1 MTALIAIAF
10 AGAALVSWLI
20 VGVVTRAASRMGLV
34 DRPNERSLH
43 GKPTPRGGGIGIVIV
58 VLAGWPLAIVLG
70 GGWPVLDLWWLVL
83 LGLGIAAVSVA
94 DDRSPIPA
102 TLRLVV
108 HVAFAAGAVSTI
120 GSFALLQ
127 TPGAGIVTL
136 GAIGTGLT
144 LVWILGLTNVTN
156 FMDGI
161 DGIAGLQ
168 CMIAGIAWIAAG
180 LWLGDP
186 VAALGGVMIA
196 GACAGFLFHNWAPA
210 QIFMGD
216 VGSAFLG
223 FMLAMI
229 PVLASLHAVV
239 EAPPAAAR
247 IPVFGGLILW
257 PFIGDGVFT
266 FLRRLVRRENLLRAH
281 RSHLYQRLVLA
292 GWSHVRVSLLYGAWA
307 IVMSAAALM
316 HLTRSGRGIASA
328 VVAGFSLVAVWVLV
342 RSAEARAGDRRQG
355 TGDR

>member
-1 MTALIAIAF
+1 VG
-10 AGAALVSWLI
+10 AGPGAPPRL
-20 VGVVTRAASRMGLV
+20 GLV
-34 DRPNERSLH
+34 DRPNDRSLH
-43 GKPTPRGGGIGIVIV
+43 SKPTPRGGGIGIVIV
-58 VLAGWPLAIVLG
+58 VLAGWPIAVVLS
-70 GGWPVLDLWWLVL
+70 GGWPGLDLWWLVL

-94 DDRSPIPA
+94 DDRSPLPA

-120 GSFALLQ
+120 GWFLLIHA
-127 TPGAGIVTL
+127 PGAGIVAL
-136 GAIGTGLT
+136 GAVGGALT

-168 CMIAGIAWIAAG
+168 CLIAGIAWIVAG
-180 LWLGDP
+180 IWLGDA
-186 VAALGGVMIA
+186 VVALGGVVVA
-196 GACAGFLFHNWAPA
+196 GACAGFLFHNWSPA

-216 VGSAFLG
+216 VGSVFLG
-223 FMLAMI
+223 FMLSMI

-247 IPVFGGLILW
+247 IPLFGGLVMW

-266 FLRRLVRRENLLRAH
+266 FLRRLVHRDNVLRAH
-281 RSHLYQRLVLA
+281 RSHLYQRLVLS
-292 GWSHVRVSLLYGAWA
+292 GWSHARVSLLYGVWA
-307 IVMSAAALM
+307 VLMSAAALM
-316 HLTRSGRGIASA
+316 HLTRSGRGLASA
-328 VVAGFSLVAVWVLV
+328 VVAALSLIAIWLLV
-342 RSAEARAGDRRQG
+342 KRVEAKAGDGKQT

>member
-20 VGVVTRAASRMGLV
+20 VGAVIRAAPRLGLV

-43 GKPTPRGGGIGIVIV
+43 RNPTPRGGGIGIVAV
-58 VLAGWPLAIVLG
+58 VLAGWPLAIVFS
-70 GGWPVLDLWWLVL
+70 GGWPALDVWWLVL
-83 LGLGIAAVSVA
+83 LGFAVAAVSVA

-108 HVAFAAGAVSTI
+108 HVAFAAGAVTTV
-120 GSFALLQ
+120 GSFELIHV
-127 TPGAGIVTL
+127 PGAGIVTL
-136 GAIGTGLT
+136 GALGVALT

-168 CMIAGIAWIAAG
+168 CMIAGIAWTAAG

-186 VAALGGVMIA
+186 VAALGGIVIA
-196 GACAGFLFHNWAPA
+196 GACAGFLFHNWSPA

-229 PVLASLHAVV
+229 PVLASLHALV
-239 EAPPAAAR
+239 ESPLAAAR

-266 FLRRLVRRENLLRAH
+266 FLRRLVRRENVLRAH

-292 GWSHVRVSLLYGAWA
+292 GWSHARVSLLYGAWA
-307 IVMSAAALM
+307 VLMSAAALI

-328 VVAGFSLVAVWVLV
+328 VVAVVSLAAVWLLV
-342 RSAEARAGDRRQG
+342 QRAESRSAGKNLE
-355 TGDR
+355 